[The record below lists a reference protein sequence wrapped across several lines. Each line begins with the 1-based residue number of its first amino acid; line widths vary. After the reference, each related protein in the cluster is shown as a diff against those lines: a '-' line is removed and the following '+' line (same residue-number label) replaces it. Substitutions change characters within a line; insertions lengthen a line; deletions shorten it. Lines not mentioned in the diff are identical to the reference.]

1 MSDFHRNV
9 CKDNLFN
16 IENSQTTYSWNISK
30 KSVHCYAANIIEDL
44 FSKKDNNMI
53 FINKLSISLN
63 KLFKKKHNIIIKRN
77 NQPKSLCNFIKL
89 EFRGIEYF
97 INNYLSDIYKIV
109 IIDNMKFVKLK
120 TFYDSWVFIG
130 DEDY

>member
-16 IENSQTTYSWNISK
+16 IQNSKTIYSWNISK
-30 KSVHCYAANIIEDL
+30 KSVHCYATNLIKDL
-44 FSKKDNNMI
+44 FSKKNNNMI
-53 FINKLSISLN
+53 FIKKQI
-63 KLFKKKHNIIIKRN
+63 KKKHNIIIKRN

-109 IIDNMKFVKLK
+109 IIDNMKYVKLK

-130 DEDY
+130 EEDY

>member
-16 IENSQTTYSWNISK
+16 IQNSKTIYSWNISK
-30 KSVHCYAANIIEDL
+30 KSVHCYATNLIKDL
-44 FSKKDNNMI
+44 FSKKNNNMI
-53 FINKLSISLN
+53 FINNLSISLN
-63 KLFKKKHNIIIKRN
+63 KQFKKKHNIIIKRN

-109 IIDNMKFVKLK
+109 IIDNMKYVKLK

-130 DEDY
+130 EEDY